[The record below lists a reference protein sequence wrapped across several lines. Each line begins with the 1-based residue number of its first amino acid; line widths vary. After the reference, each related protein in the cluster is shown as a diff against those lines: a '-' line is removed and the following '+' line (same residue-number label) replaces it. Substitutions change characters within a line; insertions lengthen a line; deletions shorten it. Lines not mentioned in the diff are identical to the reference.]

1 MRPSI
6 LLLVAVISFV
16 ACQKAAKVSPQK
28 ITSPVTAPTSNPV
41 TTEIPDTLV
50 TNAGVKIQIAKDSIN
65 TDETMLLFD
74 KSANPGY
81 DPIEDARYFA
91 GGGKVSIAS
100 ICADGTEMAISRL
113 PYTPGKLIP
122 LFVSAKTDGKYL
134 LKISYEKSF
143 PADKKVW
150 LRDTY
155 LKDSLDLRTGNYTFD
170 LTRADTNTF
179 GSNRFQLLIKTNNGQ
194 QSINLH

>member
-1 MRPSI
+1 MRPFAMMLI
-6 LLLVAVISFV
+6 VVVPFV

-28 ITSPVTAPTSNPV
+28 IISPITVPTSNPV
-41 TTEIPDTLV
+41 TTEIPDTLA
-50 TNAGVKIQIAKDSIN
+50 TNAGVKIRIAKDSVN

-81 DPIEDARYFA
+81 DPMEDARYFA
-91 GGGKVSIAS
+91 GSGKVSIAS
-100 ICADGTEMAISRL
+100 ICNDGTEMAISRL
-113 PYTPGKLIP
+113 PYTPGKVIP
-122 LFVSAKTDGKYL
+122 LFVTAKTDGQYL

-143 PADKKVW
+143 PADKRVW

-155 LKDSLDLRTGNYTFD
+155 LKDSIDLRTGNYMFD
-170 LTRADTNTF
+170 LTKADTNTF
-179 GSNRFQLLIKTNNGQ
+179 GSSRFKLVIKSGSGQ